1 MSSTEEVRAAA
12 AHLVA
17 AFGRHDTAAYFDC
30 FAPEATFI
38 FYTDPVAASV
48 QGRVRAALGAMGA

>member
-1 MSSTEEVRAAA
+1 MSSTEEVYAAA

-30 FAPEATFI
+30 FATGGDVHLLHRPRR
-38 FYTDPVAASV
+38 
-48 QGRVRAALGAMGA
+48 G